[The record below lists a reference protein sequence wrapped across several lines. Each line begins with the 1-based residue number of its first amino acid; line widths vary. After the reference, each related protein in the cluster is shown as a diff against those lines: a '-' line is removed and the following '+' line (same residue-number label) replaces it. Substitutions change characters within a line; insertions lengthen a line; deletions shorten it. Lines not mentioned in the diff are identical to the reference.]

1 MAFIHST
8 HYQSDYFELVGQM
21 IAQSNHQSKDLLTPR
36 ANAGATGSSVLGVV
50 INNSYGLA
58 PIKHCAEEAWRLNST
73 KASMVS
79 YVLAIFKGTVVGVF
93 KVKDVEN
100 NPGTRVIFDLEM
112 AEKDVQDKYL
122 GKKVPGKY
130 INGPVLYF

>member
-21 IAQSNHQSKDLLTPR
+21 IAQSNHNKELIPTVG
-36 ANAGATGSSVLGVV
+36 AGAVGSQVLGVV

-73 KASMVS
+73 KASKVS

-100 NPGTRVIFDLEM
+100 NQGTRVIFDLEM
-112 AEKDVQDKYL
+112 AEKDEQNKYL